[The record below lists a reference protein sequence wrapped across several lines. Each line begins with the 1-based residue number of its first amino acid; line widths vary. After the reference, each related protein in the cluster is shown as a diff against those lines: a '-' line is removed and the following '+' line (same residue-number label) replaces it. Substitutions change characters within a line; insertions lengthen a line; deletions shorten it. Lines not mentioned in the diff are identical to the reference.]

1 MVTSRLVAEPLVLS
15 TISTVLVSRCNER
28 PRGSNPPRQLLGAPS
43 SAGGP
48 GPGKILGQKSRSKNF
63 TLSAWMGG
71 GGSQHDAA
79 RRRQDVKDGGRERGA
94 VGG

>member
-48 GPGKILGQKSRSKNF
+48 GPGKILGQKSRSQNF
-63 TLSAWMGG
+63 TRLC
-71 GGSQHDAA
+71 
-79 RRRQDVKDGGRERGA
+79 RRGWEAVAHNTTPLAGDGT
-94 VGG
+94 